1 MYIEK
6 VKMSY
11 TAILYA
17 ASLPVLYRYT
27 FQDMIFTF
35 GKKFPM
41 QGDSGSSSREA
52 EVSTSVISSHF
63 ACDHFRNFYN
73 MIHKSNWC
81 SLCLK
86 LNFYG
91 NFTLTLPMTGNR
103 REASCR
109 AVVTPLRQLE
119 CSPSISVHWSKYG
132 TWQFCKTKILMNLWL
147 KMNFKIEEC
156 PIKLYA
162 SPSVLNYRSFW
173 LFHIHS
179 FSYVSRQSVYLGA

>member
-52 EVSTSVISSHF
+52 EVSTSVISSQF
-63 ACDHFRNFYN
+63 ACENFRTYLDN
-73 MIHKSNWC
+73 MVHKN
-81 SLCLK
+81 
-86 LNFYG
+86 N
-91 NFTLTLPMTGNR
+91 
-103 REASCR
+103 
-109 AVVTPLRQLE
+109 
-119 CSPSISVHWSKYG
+119 
-132 TWQFCKTKILMNLWL
+132 
-147 KMNFKIEEC
+147 
-156 PIKLYA
+156 
-162 SPSVLNYRSFW
+162 
-173 LFHIHS
+173 
-179 FSYVSRQSVYLGA
+179 